1 MPRSKAEVKGCI
13 SSIVP
18 RARVGPAAQQQP
30 GHPPQA
36 VLRRHHQR
44 RGPLPVARVDGDAA
58 ACRQRRLH
66 GGRAIVPDGTE
77 KTLHLLVQVRGRGAF
92 P

>member
-44 RGPLPVARVDGDAA
+44 RGPLPVARVPAA
-58 ACRQRRLH
+58 SAASTAAGRLCRTARKRLCTSWS
-66 GGRAIVPDGTE
+66 RFEDEA
-77 KTLHLLVQVRGRGAF
+77 LSR
-92 P
+92 